1 MIYKIAPDGT
11 GTKFYETKATHAM
24 ALAVDKAGNLLVGT
38 GSPGRVLRID
48 ADAKAFVLLDSP
60 FDEVHALH
68 FDDKGTLYVV
78 RAERPAIEQRR
89 RARRRGQWP
98 AGAG

>member
-1 MIYKIAPDGT
+1 MAPDGT
-11 GTKFYETKATHAM
+11 GTKCYETKAMHAM

-48 ADAKAFVLLDSP
+48 AEAKAFVLLDSP

-68 FDDKGTLYVV
+68 FDDKGTLYVSALSGRPSSSGAAPAV
-78 RAERPAIEQRR
+78 VDAGPAAPAE
-89 RARRRGQWP
+89 
-98 AGAG
+98 